1 MRREG
6 KNKTAWHAK
15 ITDISEDATPH
26 TGGHRD
32 TREAWLTGFG
42 WDVEVIDLRS
52 ST

>member
-15 ITDISEDATPH
+15 ITDISEDATSTTGISRPGSPH
-26 TGGHRD
+26 
-32 TREAWLTGFG
+32 TGFG

>member
-15 ITDISEDATPH
+15 ITDISEDATPRP
-26 TGGHRD
+26 TGISRPGSPH
-32 TREAWLTGFG
+32 TGFG